1 MPGFVFTYGRFNPP
15 TKGHGVLFRSIVD
28 RANDIGAIPV
38 IVVSH
43 SNSSKKD
50 PLTAEEKTD
59 IIQTVFPGVLV
70 LASGPGN
77 QIGDIMKNLIAKY
90 GLPGEMMLGSDRIE
104 QGSFESMTKFY
115 GINRI
120 KAGKNRNLTDTGTD
134 PLARISGTR
143 ARSAAVKRNLNAFR
157 FQSIMGNDPDLKNR
171 MNMLANRINILPAKT
186 PPKPKTARLKS
197 ASVKQRRKGPPL
209 P

>member
-15 TKGHGVLFRSIVD
+15 TKGHGVLFRAIVD
-28 RANDIGAIPV
+28 RANDIGATPV

-43 SNSSKKD
+43 SNASKKD
-50 PLTAEEKTD
+50 PLTADEKME
-59 IIQTVFPGVLV
+59 IIKTVFPNVLV

-104 QGSFESMTKFY
+104 QGSFKSITNFY

-120 KAGKNRNLTDTGTD
+120 KAGANRNLTGAGGTGGTD

-157 FQSIMGNDPDLKNR
+157 FQSILGNTTDLKNR
-171 MNMLANRINILPAKT
+171 MNMLANRINSLPAKT
-186 PPKPKTARLKS
+186 PPKPRTKKRT
-197 ASVKQRRKGPPL
+197 
-209 P
+209 